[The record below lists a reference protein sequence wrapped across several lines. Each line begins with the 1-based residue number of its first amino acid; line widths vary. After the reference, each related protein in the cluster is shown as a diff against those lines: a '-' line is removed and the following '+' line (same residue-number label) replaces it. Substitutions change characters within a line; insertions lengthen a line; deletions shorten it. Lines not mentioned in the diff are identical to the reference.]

1 MEKVEV
7 SVIGKPYQGR
17 AVGDSFLV
25 SRRDARVLVAI
36 GKVSAPDGYLRRDMV
51 ACPPGKAQGSDDPPR
66 ISAAVRK
73 AADDAGLTVES
84 IVGTGKDGRV
94 TKADV
99 EAAIEAKR
107 KQQE

>member
-7 SVIGKPYQGR
+7 AVIGKSYQGR
-17 AVGDSFLV
+17 AVGESFKV

-36 GKVSAPDGYLRRDMV
+36 GKVSAPEGYLRRDMV
-51 ACPPGKAQGSDDPPR
+51 PGPGGAAQAPEDSQL

-73 AADDAGLTVES
+73 AAEDAGLVVES
-84 IVGTGKDGRV
+84 IFGTGKDGRV
-94 TKADV
+94 TKSDV
-99 EAAIEAKR
+99 DAAIELAG